1 MRKGV
6 TTEVGSVRPR
16 ASIWFTVNSD
26 DPYTQTYS
34 SHCAAAGMPTCR
46 ATRGPQN
53 PKVNDVVLFVPVAD
67 GAAEH
72 PIIRHQGFHVRS
84 RPDPGADVGGVSP
97 VTVQMWQG

>member
-1 MRKGV
+1 
-6 TTEVGSVRPR
+6 
-16 ASIWFTVNSD
+16 
-26 DPYTQTYS
+26 
-34 SHCAAAGMPTCR
+34 MPTCR
-46 ATRGPQN
+46 AARGPQN

-97 VTVQMWQG
+97 VPAQMWQG